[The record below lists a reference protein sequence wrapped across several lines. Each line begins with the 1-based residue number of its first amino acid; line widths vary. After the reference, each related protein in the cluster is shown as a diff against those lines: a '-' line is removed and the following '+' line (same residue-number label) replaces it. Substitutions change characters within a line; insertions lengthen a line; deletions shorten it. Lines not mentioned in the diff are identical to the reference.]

1 MIRGMKK
8 TIFTLFFCVLSC
20 LMANAKETP
29 FHLDNLTRIGN
40 DVIANFTYS
49 ISGYSTTVY
58 FGQSHEH
65 EGGNIVVVGSDGTQ
79 FATSGF
85 YRGSESYSSG
95 LGFAVMEEMPLK
107 MQLKIYN
114 VPKNMKELSAI
125 RVIFNRSYDGD
136 SFVDRVFWNLR
147 EDKDALQIH

>member
-29 FHLDNLTRIGN
+29 FHLDNLTRNGN

-49 ISGYSTTVY
+49 ISGYNTTVY

-95 LGFAVMEEMPLK
+95 
-107 MQLKIYN
+107 
-114 VPKNMKELSAI
+114 
-125 RVIFNRSYDGD
+125 
-136 SFVDRVFWNLR
+136 
-147 EDKDALQIH
+147 

>member
-1 MIRGMKK
+1 MQVRRY
-8 TIFTLFFCVLSC
+8 
-20 LMANAKETP
+20 N
-29 FHLDNLTRIGN
+29 
-40 DVIANFTYS
+40 
-49 ISGYSTTVY
+49 TTVY

-95 LGFAVMEEMPLK
+95 QGFAVMEEMPLK